1 DVQLPII
8 DGWSLLKILKDDTD
22 TKDIP
27 VHIISAFDDSRL
39 QTGGALAY
47 VKKPIDKEG
56 LEMAFNTIGVHLN
69 EHMKHILI
77 IDTPGSNPLK
87 DDHLEK

>member
-1 DVQLPII
+1 GYKPIVALQGDEGLLYAKKYKPDAIILDVQLPII
-8 DGWSLLKILKDDTD
+8 DGWSLLKMLKEDTD

-47 VKKPIDKEG
+47 VKKPI
-56 LEMAFNTIGVHLN
+56 
-69 EHMKHILI
+69 
-77 IDTPGSNPLK
+77 
-87 DDHLEK
+87 